1 MAEPKI
7 NTSADVF
14 NVLCRE
20 IELASNGEGDAAR
33 ANSICRLT
41 ETAIKLARLQLEANR
56 DDKADGIRFLDYRP
70 SDPEVDGAVARLGL
84 LQQELAVITKALD
97 DPTTPESKVAG
108 LEAKRAN
115 LSQEILLLERIK
127 KKRQ

>member
-1 MAEPKI
+1 MPEPTI
-7 NTSADVF
+7 RTSADVF

-20 IELASNGEGDAAR
+20 IELASEGKGDAAR

-41 ETAIKLARLQLEANR
+41 ETTIKLARLQLEANR

-70 SDPEVDGAVARLGL
+70 SDPEVDAAIARLGM
-84 LQQELAVITKALD
+84 LQQELAVVTRALD
-97 DPTTPESKVAG
+97 DPKTPEAKVPA

-115 LSQEILLLERIK
+115 VSQEILLLERVRS
-127 KKRQ
+127 KRQ